1 MMPNIKDV
9 FLRLVL
15 ESDFFI
21 TGSSFL
27 FNQNQNGFLRYY
39 MEFYPPLWSSYRSR
53 TKFGYFGYN
62 ILAGKLSLGLTTYL
76 TSTSK

>member
-53 TKFGYFGYN
+53 TLQN
-62 ILAGKLSLGLTTYL
+62 LVISVITYL
-76 TSTSK
+76 QEN